1 MGIKEFNSLVK
12 NLFQTGLKAFSP
24 FRRGERFIFF
34 LAQSLPVGRQD
45 AETQRGIESSPLR
58 LFCFAR
64 VFNFLM
70 VLRWSRS
77 TVFICFFLVT

>member
-58 LFCFAR
+58 LLLPFAK
-64 VFNFLM
+64 NPPNPLNKGE
-70 VLRWSRS
+70 LHPWDSKP
-77 TVFICFFLVT
+77 LNKK